1 MKQDLYLIIPA
12 GADAGKIPESF
23 DRFRANEEPQ
33 AVLYDPAGHSDAAA
47 QQIVKTIQ
55 EKNIAVIIKDDV
67 EKALSLSA
75 DGVQVADGKGIK
87 NIRKRIGDLSLGV
100 LCATRDEA
108 MRAGEAGADYIG
120 FDGEKAAE
128 LCRWWSEL
136 FTLPCVDFN
145 PDCPSESADF
155 RIRVLSC

>member
-12 GADAGKIPESF
+12 GLKADHILKSLASF
-23 DRFRANEEPQ
+23 PPQ
-33 AVLYDPAGHSDAAA
+33 AVLYDPAGHSGEQAK
-47 QQIVKTIQ
+47 QIVKAIQ
-55 EKNIAVIIKDDV
+55 DKDIAVIIKNDV

-75 DGVQVADGKGIK
+75 DGVQIAYDKGMK
-87 NIRKRIGDLSLGV
+87 NVRKRIGELSLGV

-120 FDGEKAAE
+120 FDGDDAAT
-128 LCRWWSEL
+128 LTQWWSEL

-145 PDCPSESADF
+145 PDRPSESADF
-155 RIRVLSC
+155 RIQVLSV